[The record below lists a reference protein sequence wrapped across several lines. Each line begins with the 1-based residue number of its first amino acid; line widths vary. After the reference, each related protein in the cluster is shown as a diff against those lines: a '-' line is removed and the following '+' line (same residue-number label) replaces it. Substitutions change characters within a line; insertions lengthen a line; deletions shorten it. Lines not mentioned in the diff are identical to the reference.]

1 MRFPFLS
8 STTKIGVDIQ
18 PEKIYLL
25 QMKRYRSQC
34 VIEWSAE
41 ASLPGGVLLDGKVRQ
56 WDVLTET
63 LGALAAKTDCQ
74 EKPATIGISAQLV
87 RLQHYALP
95 AGLSHNERLALLR
108 TQVARELPGMT
119 DALAVDYAI
128 VGKLADGY
136 EQVISVA
143 AREEYVLQ
151 YARAVSAAGV
161 AVKSLEIDLF
171 AIQRVFARCLPLSIL
186 TGLHAI
192 IYEANHVVTLLVYQS
207 SVLIYHHYWKMTER
221 EIFFELLNRHL
232 MAAVGLTTQKMFS
245 AIVIGSS
252 SYVLH
257 EAQLGIDKTEHFQ
270 LIALCM
276 KQYFLGDQQYSA
288 KLNVELL
295 PYLCAA
301 GYAMQRTSRW

>member
-1 MRFPFLS
+1 MRFSFLS

-25 QMKRYRSQC
+25 QMKQYRSQC
-34 VIEWSAE
+34 EIEWSLE
-41 ASLPGGVLLDGKVRQ
+41 ASLPSGVFLDGKVRQ

-63 LGALAAKTDCQ
+63 LRALAVKVDCQ
-74 EKPATIGISAQLV
+74 EKPATIGIPGQLV

-95 AGLSHNERLALLR
+95 AGLSHNEKLALLR
-108 TQVARELPGMT
+108 TQIARELPGMT
-119 DALAVDYAI
+119 DALVVDYAI
-128 VGKLADGY
+128 VGKPEEGY
-136 EQVISVA
+136 EQVVSVA

-151 YARAVSAAGV
+151 YVRAVSAAGMI
-161 AVKSLEIDLF
+161 VKSLEIDLF

-186 TGLHAI
+186 TGLHAL
-192 IYEANHVVTLLVYQS
+192 IYEVNHVVTLLVYQS
-207 SVLIYHHYWKMTER
+207 TVLIYHHYWKMTER
-221 EIFFELLNRHL
+221 EIFFELLNRQL
-232 MAAVGLTTQKMFS
+232 TVAVGLTTQKLFS

-257 EAQLGIDKTEHFQ
+257 ETQLGINKTEHFQ

-276 KQYFLGDQQYSA
+276 KKHFLGDQHYSA
-288 KLNVELL
+288 RLNAELL